1 MKKAYNVHVDGI
13 DTRDASDFCDAYIL
27 AAEHEDGT
35 PMSESEL
42 DALNEDRDFVYDC
55 VISTIYYP
63 RRAL

>member
-55 VISTIYYP
+55 VIKQLY
-63 RRAL
+63 